1 MHLQPGG
8 RQGHIPDMSWL
19 NKAIYQHR
27 VDTAELGTESQ
38 RALAP
43 GPRNTQRA
51 RGDLR
56 AGKVSPASA
65 PRQKPHGHCCA
76 HSGETTRV
84 PPRLQGLLRELLPT
98 RRSSAGIAG
107 RGLTTAGAE
116 PRGAVSPME
125 APMPRD
131 TSGSGRAGSE
141 HSPAGTPGPQ
151 HPSPR
156 GSFSPGPAPSIGAA
170 LRAAGLGFRGSIRGP
185 GVAQSSLESTSP
197 RRDVRHPELRDRG
210 YGRSLPSSLPS
221 PPRTCRGW
229 ARGGARTHLG
239 TGGDRVR
246 RARRKL

>member
-51 RGDLR
+51 RGELG

-65 PRQKPHGHCCA
+65 PRQETHGHCCA
-76 HSGETTRV
+76 HGRETTRV
-84 PPRLQGLLRELLPT
+84 PPRLRAAP
-98 RRSSAGIAG
+98 GIPPNATEFSWNRWPG
-107 RGLTTAGAE
+107 DRATARAE
-116 PRGAVSPME
+116 PRGAVSLTA
-125 APMPRD
+125 APLPRD
-131 TSGSGRAGSE
+131 ASGSGGTGSK
-141 HSPAGTPGPQ
+141 HRQPCCD
-151 HPSPR
+151 PSPR
-156 GSFSPGPAPSIGAA
+156 THVSQGLIFPGAGAQH
-170 LRAAGLGFRGSIRGP
+170 RGSSGSCWSGVP
-185 GVAQSSLESTSP
+185 GLHSWPRVAQSSLQSTSP
-197 RRDVRHPELRDRG
+197 RRDVRHPELRGRG

-221 PPRTCRGW
+221 RTCRGW
-229 ARGGARTHLG
+229 AGGGSRTHLG